1 MPRSIVKDLKAFALI
16 LENGWGKERTRFRDR
31 NRDFWTAPHFSNEIK
46 IKQAIIRS
54 SNMKVAKFLLEGKIS
69 KIKKALKLLLRGVGV
84 ERNNSRDSREA
95 LFFKNNVNP

>member
-1 MPRSIVKDLKAFALI
+1 MD
-16 LENGWGKERTRFRDR
+16 GGKNERVSAIE
-31 NRDFWTAPHFSNEIK
+31 TAIFGRVRISASFSNEIK

-54 SNMKVAKFLLEGKIS
+54 SNMKVAKFLLEGKIW

>member
-1 MPRSIVKDLKAFALI
+1 MD
-16 LENGWGKERTRFRDR
+16 GGKNERVSAIE
-31 NRDFWTAPHFSNEIK
+31 TAIFGRISASFPNEIK

-54 SNMKVAKFLLEGKIS
+54 SNMKAAKFLLEGKIS